1 MSKMK
6 LSLAMLGALAAG
18 LWLALRW
25 GADTHAAEPIPQM
38 AAATSSAQK
47 PDAAA
52 AAASAPVPQTAAQP
66 ALDLEREVARSNRWS
81 LARAGHLPGVES
93 SVLGDNLEQW
103 ILSLPAERQQAARAF
118 AARYAPAYEI
128 DHKAIQAWLLEMGF
142 PSMEEVA
149 AFDFDVHAKGCSP
162 IECRN
167 AKVAALA
174 ADHFLQQMES
184 LAATLP
190 AADAGNTGL
199 AARLNAA
206 QRETMGGYYSNV
218 LSYAGLAKDSGN
230 VLFAAYLRAR
240 VEELMGAEQNAA
252 VIRNF
257 IYACGDQRIAQGA
270 MGDAGA
276 GLMLSLAYGSPCH
289 HAPGRPL
296 FPVVEGTTD
305 RGY

>member
-6 LSLAMLGALAAG
+6 LSLVLLGALTG
-18 LWLALRW
+18 IVLLALRW
-25 GADTHAAEPIPQM
+25 GGDSQAAEPI
-38 AAATSSAQK
+38 AQAVQSTE
-47 PDAAA
+47 PTR
-52 AAASAPVPQTAAQP
+52 AASAAPTSQP
-66 ALDLEREVARSNRWS
+66 MPRTSALPAVDLEREVERSNRWS

-93 SVLGDNLEQW
+93 SVLTDNLEQW

-149 AFDFDVHAKGCSP
+149 AFNYDVHAKGCSP
-162 IECRN
+162 FECRN
-167 AKVAALA
+167 GKVAALA

-184 LAATLP
+184 LVATLP
-190 AADAGNTGL
+190 AADAGSPGL
-199 AARLNAA
+199 AERLNAA

-240 VEELMGAEQNAA
+240 VEEVMGAGQNAV

-257 IYACGDQRIAQGA
+257 ISACGDQRIAQGPL
-270 MGDAGA
+270 GDAGA
-276 GLMLSLAYGSPCH
+276 GLMLSLSYGSPCH
-289 HAPGRPL
+289 YATGRPQ
-296 FPVVEGTTD
+296 FPVVESTND